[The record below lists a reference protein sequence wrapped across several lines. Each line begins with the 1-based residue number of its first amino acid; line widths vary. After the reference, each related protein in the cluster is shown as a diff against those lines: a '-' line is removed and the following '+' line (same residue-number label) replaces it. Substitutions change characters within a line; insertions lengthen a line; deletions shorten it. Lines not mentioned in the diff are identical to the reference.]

1 MANFVGNFPPQVVH
15 AAEIAEHI
23 MASPSSVREFLS
35 RFLGLENQEASRGAW
50 KVEVCG
56 DGVL

>member
-1 MANFVGNFPPQVVH
+1 MVH

-35 RFLGLENQEASRGAW
+35 RFLGLENQEAAQHGVHGCEGRGPEGPGSL
-50 KVEVCG
+50 KSVS
-56 DGVL
+56 GVL